1 MRTSLSPIP
10 ESLNNVLYVAQG
22 EEIRVGVEG
31 ADTYFSVD
39 VDGYILVHKTDMVA
53 IMRELKECE

>member
-1 MRTSLSPIP
+1 MRTSLAPIP

-22 EEIRVGVEG
+22 EPIRVGVQGCE
-31 ADTYFSVD
+31 TYYEVD

-53 IMRELKECE
+53 IMIELKK